1 MLNAKTRTYRMLSR
15 ARHKNSLSLYKI
27 QKQAKLINGISSQ
40 HSGYLWREGKS
51 IRGGGTREA
60 SGWWQHSLLTWVV
73 YSFCNDSWSC
83 IHFWSVHFSIRKLH
97 LAYKFKKKTASV
109 TTDHYLDITW
119 TVFRIRKSPIILLA
133 TGGGYSGKQNFVWRK
148 AHWPETW
155 KPWLWLKSCDSV
167 TTRLWILDSS
177 RTPIK

>member
-1 MLNAKTRTYRMLSR
+1 MQRHLRTYRMLTK

-40 HSGYLWREGKS
+40 HSGYLWREG
-51 IRGGGTREA
+51 RVLEEGHREA

-73 YSFCNDSWSC
+73 YSFCNDSWGC
-83 IHFWSVHFSIRKLH
+83 IHFWSVHFSICILH

-109 TTDHYLDITW
+109 TTDHSLPRHH
-119 TVFRIRKSPIILLA
+119 VNVMKKPVILLA
-133 TGGGYSGKQNFVWRK
+133 TGGGYSGKQNFVCRK
-148 AHWPETW
+148 AHRPETW

-177 RTPIK
+177 WTPIK